1 MYFVKTEGDSKLHDA
16 TGLDDGRR
24 ATYILPK
31 NVTPLF
37 FMESTAFANINLNI
51 EPDRPLRINVPWC
64 RMVTKVEN
72 DSVAQSQPLSHRLAG
87 YH

>member
-24 ATYILPK
+24 ATYIIPK
-31 NVTPLF
+31 YVTPLF
-37 FMESTAFANINLNI
+37 FMESTAFSNINLNI
-51 EPDRPLRINVPWC
+51 EPDRPLCINVPWC

>member
-1 MYFVKTEGDSKLHDA
+1 MYFEETEGDSKLHDA

-51 EPDRPLRINVPWC
+51 EPDRPLCINVPWC

>member
-24 ATYILPK
+24 ATYIIPN

-37 FMESTAFANINLNI
+37 FMESTAFANMNLNI
-51 EPDRPLRINVPWC
+51 DLIV
-64 RMVTKVEN
+64 
-72 DSVAQSQPLSHRLAG
+72 LSASMYLGAAW
-87 YH
+87 